1 MNTEINNKLIERF
14 LNETC
19 IRIPEI
25 FISPLQIIIDDDYNL
40 DGFFEDI
47 EEEDLA
53 SLGLEINIDDFYT
66 YDDFLMNDFIQAI
79 KEEILD
85 RELYGIFAKVNIPKI
100 EYKSETICE
109 IHQNYYSTIYIF
121 AKDITQLMVKS
132 LKIYDKH
139 DKDAK
144 NKYNNIRK

>member
-1 MNTEINNKLIERF
+1 MNTEINKKLIERF
-14 LNETC
+14 FNETC

-25 FISPLQIIIDDDYNL
+25 FISPLQIMIEDDYNL
-40 DGFFEDI
+40 YDFFEDI

-85 RELYGIFAKVNIPKI
+85 RELYGIFAKVNIPKM

-109 IHQNYYSTIYIF
+109 IYQSYYSTFYIF
-121 AKDITQLMVKS
+121 AKNINELMLKS
-132 LKIYDKH
+132 LEIYDKH
-139 DKDAK
+139 DEDAK
-144 NKYNNIRK
+144 NKYIRM

>member
-14 LNETC
+14 FNETC
-19 IRIPEI
+19 IIIPEI
-25 FISPLQIIIDDDYNL
+25 FISPLQIRIEGDYNL
-40 DGFFEDI
+40 YDFFEDI

-100 EYKSETICE
+100 EYKSETRCE
-109 IHQNYYSTIYIF
+109 IHQNYYSTFYIF
-121 AKDITQLMVKS
+121 AKSINELMLKS
-132 LKIYDKH
+132 LEIYDKH
-139 DKDAK
+139 DEDAK
-144 NKYNNIRK
+144 NKYIRM